1 MLVHQMSRSSNRPV
15 LSIFLGVLCLAAI
28 VVAYTS
34 VGAASSPTAATRRVV
49 TAADGVVQSTVSGS
63 GTLQPA
69 TKVGVNFATSGTL
82 THVFVS
88 PGDHVKAG
96 ELLAETDPS
105 SAKAS
110 LRSAEITLSTDE
122 ASYHDALKGLTPAE
136 QHQAEISA
144 DQAHAAVRSAK
155 QSLGQDQQTARSEES
170 SAAAT
175 VAQDEQ
181 SLRSTDQSVAVEAKA
196 QQDAVNQAIAQRGTD
211 ERTLAEA
218 KTQAEEMKSL
228 LATEKGKSPSNEQKV
243 SSAESKV
250 SSAEAAVKS
259 GESKL
264 IQDGNAVVSAQN
276 NQAAGAVKG
285 AQSINGARNAV
296 ANAKR
301 TEASTKLRSGQTIA
315 QASVI
320 TARIA
325 MLAVALRIR
334 PNRSARLPISKAP
347 RSWPR

>member
-15 LSIFLGVLCLAAI
+15 LSIFLGALCLAAV

-34 VGAASSPTAATRRVV
+34 VGAASSPPAATGRVI
-49 TAADGVVQSTVSGS
+49 TAADGSGQSTVSGS

-69 TKVGVNFATSGTL
+69 SKVGVNFATSGTL
-82 THVFVS
+82 TRVLTS
-88 PGDHVKAG
+88 PGEHVKAG
-96 ELLAETDPS
+96 ELLAEIDPS
-105 SAKAS
+105 SVKAS

-122 ASYHDALKGLTPAE
+122 ASYQDALRGLTPAE

-144 DQAHAAVRSAK
+144 DQARAAVRSAK
-155 QSLGQDQQTARSEES
+155 QSLQQDQQTARSEAS

-181 SLRSTDQSVAVEAKA
+181 SLKSTEQSVAVEAKA
-196 QQDAVNQAIAQRGTD
+196 QRDAINQAVAQRGTD
-211 ERTLAEA
+211 ERTVAEA
-218 KTQAEEMKSL
+218 KTQAEEAKSL
-228 LATEKGKSPSNEQKV
+228 LATEKGKSPANQQKV

-301 TEASTKLRSGQTIA
+301 TQASTQLSR
-315 QASVI
+315 
-320 TARIA
+320 
-325 MLAVALRIR
+325 
-334 PNRSARLPISKAP
+334 
-347 RSWPR
+347 